1 MIRFACLLVVM
12 GAVTLPA
19 LGESTAP
26 ISSSQPARDVD
37 DSDKLEEDGGNAAES
52 ASNSIDS
59 FFASELHTTFAE
71 QGNRLRLRLN
81 VDQIEHHGWDISEE
95 VKVNLAL
102 TELGK
107 RLRFVANDDDET
119 EDPATESSDKGND
132 VALRW
137 MGNQSEKRSLS
148 LDAGLRIKSGSVDP
162 FLRLNTSI
170 RYPITERWLGQS
182 TNRIYYYSKT
192 GWRDDFRQYFNR
204 PLSDDLL
211 LRSRT
216 RIQYFEEKRS
226 NPYLEQKF
234 SLFQTLKDR
243 AAVAY
248 EVLWRRQSREDSVF
262 NRDEITVSPQ
272 TNYQKVVVRLRYRQ
286 NFWRPWMFVEFWP
299 SIGWAEERDWDRVL
313 GARVRFEINF
323 GRHKGLKLDE

>member
-1 MIRFACLLVVM
+1 M

-19 LGESTAP
+19 LGESAAP
-26 ISSSQPARDVD
+26 TSSPQPASALSDAGQPEEGDRNVAERAVD
-37 DSDKLEEDGGNAAES
+37 
-52 ASNSIDS
+52 SIDS

-119 EDPATESSDKGND
+119 EDPATEFSDEGND

-137 MGNQSEKRSLS
+137 IGSQSEKRSLS

-162 FLRLNTSI
+162 FIRLNTSI

-182 TNRIYYYSKT
+182 TNRIYHYSKT

-211 LRSRT
+211 FRSRT

-234 SLFQTLKDR
+234 SLFQSLKDR

-248 EVLWRRQSREDSVF
+248 EVLWRRESREDSVF
-262 NRDEITVSPQ
+262 NRDEITVAPQ

-323 GRHKGLKLDE
+323 GRHKGLKLGE